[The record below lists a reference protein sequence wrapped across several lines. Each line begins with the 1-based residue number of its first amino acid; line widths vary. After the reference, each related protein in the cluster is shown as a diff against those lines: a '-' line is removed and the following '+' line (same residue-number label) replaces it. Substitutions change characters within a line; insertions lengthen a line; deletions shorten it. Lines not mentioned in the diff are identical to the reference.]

1 MLTATKS
8 AGTAT
13 PLFSTNWIINR
24 QTDLIWFIGGALG
37 GYLLMFM
44 YSGLGWDMVT
54 IWFFWV
60 AFVDTPHF
68 FGTYSRTYLDKQ
80 EFRQRKKLLTWSLL
94 WFFVGPVFIGICYLL
109 YAAGSSAYNLPWI
122 LLTSFFGLWAYWHV
136 VRQHYGFLSLYKKK
150 HGEQSKTDYY
160 IDSSLLYAGL
170 MLPFLVFIVRFP
182 EASEL
187 IAPSL
192 AVIEQAIGIAAE
204 KLVSYA
210 TLGVV
215 GILACVYIGRQY
227 HLATQGTPINLPKAL
242 FLLAVVPLHIFI
254 CFSDAVVEAGIFA
267 FGAFV
272 TIFHDIQYHAI
283 VWFHHKNRYKNTQDR
298 AKFGISAWLSK
309 SLVRYAFTAILMG
322 VIFRVLGCTF
332 EVHPGCIPIA
342 VTSNVMLFADFGTD
356 KLLQGILL
364 GLAFHHY
371 FLDQFIWKTSKDK
384 ELAKDL
390 KLDTA

>member
-1 MLTATKS
+1 MSSISVS
-8 AGTAT
+8 ASQ
-13 PLFSTNWIINR
+13 PIFQTNWIISKR
-24 QTDLIWFIGGALG
+24 TDLIWFIGGALS

-44 YSGLGWDMVT
+44 YAGLGWDMIT

-80 EFRQRKKLLTWSLL
+80 EFQQRKKLLLGSLV
-94 WFFVGPVFIGICYLL
+94 WFIVGPMILLFCYLL
-109 YAAGSSAYNLPWI
+109 YSSGSSGYSVPWM
-122 LLTSFFGLWAYWHV
+122 LLTSFFGFWAYWHV
-136 VRQHYGFLSLYKKK
+136 VRQHYGFLALYKKK
-150 HGEQSKTDYY
+150 HKETQKLDYY

-170 MLPFLVFIVRFP
+170 MLPFFVFVVRYP

-187 IAPSL
+187 IAPIVS
-192 AVIEQAIGIAAE
+192 VIESAFGVTGEQFIT
-204 KLVSYA
+204 LV
-210 TLGVV
+210 TLG
-215 GILACVYIGRQY
+215 IIGLLSIIYLLRQV
-227 HLATQGTPINLPKAL
+227 HLMRNGKQINLPKAL
-242 FLLAVVPLHIFI
+242 FLLAVIPLHLFI

-272 TIFHDIQYHAI
+272 TIFHDLQYHAI
-283 VWFHHKNRYKNTQDR
+283 VWFHHKNRYKNVTD
-298 AKFGISAWLSK
+298 KSKYGISAWLSK
-309 SLVRYAFTAILMG
+309 SLPRYALFAILVG

-356 KLLQGILL
+356 KLLQGILM

-371 FLDQFIWKTSKDK
+371 FLDQFIWRTSKDK

-390 KLDTA
+390 KLQNV

>member
-1 MLTATKS
+1 MSLTAT
-8 AGTAT
+8 THQ
-13 PLFSTNWIINR
+13 PLFNANWIVNQR
-24 QTDLIWFIGGALG
+24 TDLIWFIGGALG
-37 GYLLMFM
+37 GYILMFM
-44 YSGLGWDMVT
+44 YEGLGWDMVT

-60 AFVDTPHF
+60 AFIDTPHF

-80 EFRQRKKLLTWSLL
+80 EFRQRKKLLLWSLL
-94 WFFVGPVFIGICYLL
+94 WFVVGPVVLLICFLMFKT
-109 YAAGSSAYNLPWI
+109 GSESYSVPWI

-136 VRQHYGFLSLYKKK
+136 VRQHYGFLALYKKK
-150 HGEQSKTDYY
+150 NQEHKKLDYY

-170 MLPFLVFIVRFP
+170 LLPFVVFIVRFP
-182 EASEL
+182 EANQL
-187 IAPSL
+187 IAPAL
-192 AVIEQAIGIAAE
+192 TAVEAVAGVTAEQ
-204 KLVSYA
+204 LVSVL
-210 TLGVV
+210 TLSIV
-215 GILACVYIGRQY
+215 GILAAVYIGRQVY
-227 HLATQGTPINLPKAL
+227 LAKHGTPINVPKAL
-242 FLLAVVPLHIFI
+242 FLLAVIPLHIFI

-272 TIFHDIQYHAI
+272 TIFHDLQYHAI
-283 VWFHHKNRYKNTQDR
+283 VWFHHKNRYKRNPNSTNY
-298 AKFGISAWLSK
+298 GISAWLSK
-309 SLVRYAFTAILMG
+309 SLPRYALTAIAVG

-390 KLDTA
+390 NIQSS

>member
-1 MLTATKS
+1 MEVTAQLKK
-8 AGTAT
+8 
-13 PLFSTNWIINR
+13 PIFSSNWIIN
-24 QTDLIWFIGGALG
+24 QKTDLIWFIGGAFG

-44 YSGLGWDMVT
+44 YEGLGWDMVT

-60 AFVDTPHF
+60 AFIDTPHF

-80 EFRQRKKLLTWSLL
+80 EFKQRKPLLLWSLL
-94 WFFVGPVFIGICYLL
+94 WFIVGPVVLLICYLMFNSGL
-109 YAAGSSAYNLPWI
+109 ESYSVPWI

-136 VRQHYGFLSLYKKK
+136 VRQHYGFLALYKKK
-150 HGEQSKTDYY
+150 NQEQHKTDYY
-160 IDSSLLYAGL
+160 IDASLLYAGL

-187 IAPSL
+187 IAPTL
-192 AVIEQAIGIAAE
+192 AVIEPALGITAE
-204 KLVSYA
+204 QLVSGV
-210 TLGVV
+210 TLSIV
-215 GILACVYIGRQY
+215 GALALVYIIRQIY
-227 HLATQGTPINLPKAL
+227 LLKQGIPINIPKAL
-242 FLLAVVPLHIFI
+242 FLLAVIPLHLFI

-272 TIFHDIQYHAI
+272 TIFHDLQYHAI
-283 VWFHHKNRYKNTQDR
+283 VWFHHKNRYKRNPET
-298 AKFGISAWLSK
+298 ANYGISAWLSK
-309 SLVRYAFTAILMG
+309 SLPRYALTAIAMG

-342 VTSNVMLFADFGTD
+342 VTSNVILFADFGTD

-384 ELAKDL
+384 ELARDL
-390 KLDTA
+390 NMQNA